1 MSVCFHYMSSIMFDH
16 IDPLVDGIFAYRFA
30 VEFIPIGP
38 CSLPSGGR

>member
-1 MSVCFHYMSSIMFDH
+1 MSVCFLYMSSIMFDL
-16 IDPLVDGIFAYRFA
+16 IEPFVEGIFAYRLA